1 MQGKIIKGIAGFYY
15 VYVEGEGL
23 FCCKA
28 KGVFR
33 NQNQKPLVGDRVD
46 IEVIDPEEK
55 TGTVSRI
62 LPRTNQLL
70 RPEVANID
78 QALVIF
84 AAAKPMPNF
93 HLLDR
98 FLIMM
103 EKRHIPVVICLNKRD
118 LVTEGELQQMKKPYE
133 LAGYPVIS
141 SDTCSLEGVA
151 QIEQV
156 LQGKTTALAGPS
168 GVGKSSILNRFVPDA
183 NMETGD
189 ISKKL
194 KRGKHTTRHSELF
207 RVKEQTFLMDTPGFT
222 SLMVDAVTKEELPL
236 YYREFKAYEPHC
248 RFQGCMH
255 QSEPDCGV
263 KEAVERGKI
272 SSLRYENYCQML
284 QEIKEQKRYGGKG
297 K

>member
-1 MQGKIIKGIAGFYY
+1 M
-15 VYVEGEGL
+15 
-23 FCCKA
+23 
-28 KGVFR
+28 
-33 NQNQKPLVGDRVD
+33 
-46 IEVIDPEEK
+46 
-55 TGTVSRI
+55 
-62 LPRTNQLL
+62 
-70 RPEVANID
+70 
-78 QALVIF
+78 
-84 AAAKPMPNF
+84 
-93 HLLDR
+93 
-98 FLIMM
+98 
-103 EKRHIPVVICLNKRD
+103 
-118 LVTEGELQQMKKPYE
+118 
-133 LAGYPVIS
+133 
-141 SDTCSLEGVA
+141 A